1 MLIIKMLILLSGGLG
16 CQRAGFFI
24 SQLIKVIKG
33 YIINKS
39 YKNLYKVIKQTKS
52 YKRLYKLI

>member
-1 MLIIKMLILLSGGLG
+1 MLIIKKIILLSGGLG
-16 CQRAGFFI
+16 CLRAGFFI

-33 YIINKS
+33 YIINK
-39 YKNLYKVIKQTKS
+39 KLYKVIKQTKS